1 MKALILAPLALL
13 AGCQHLNYQP
23 PAGDNT
29 ANVTF
34 TSNNTAAQ
42 PVVCVPGKGFK
53 ATEYSL
59 SHSPLGGDAL
69 NDLLETMKKSP
80 QVTTTV
86 EATRSVRIGVTY
98 NRRQTD
104 KSRDR
109 CRVALQFDP
118 RAGSD
123 YQAHF
128 VYENDQCGLSL
139 SDESGSVVD
148 AVLTDWQC
156 P

>member
-1 MKALILAPLALL
+1 MKALFLAPLALL
-13 AGCQHLNYQP
+13 AGCQHMNYQP

-29 ANVTF
+29 AKVTF
-34 TSNNTAAQ
+34 TSNNTSAQ
-42 PVVCVPGKGFK
+42 PVVCVPNDGFK
-53 ATEYSL
+53 ATEYAL
-59 SHSPLGGDAL
+59 SQTPVSGGAL
-69 NDLLETMKKSP
+69 DELLKTMKKSP

-86 EATRSVRIGVTY
+86 DAAPATRIGVAY
-98 NRRQTD
+98 NRRQAD
-104 KSRDR
+104 NSRDR

-118 RAGSD
+118 QAGGD

-128 VYENDQCGLSL
+128 VYENGQCGLSL
-139 SDESGSVVD
+139 KDASGSSVD

>member
-1 MKALILAPLALL
+1 MKALFLAPLALL

-23 PAGDNT
+23 PEGEET
-29 ANVTF
+29 AQVTF

-53 ATEYSL
+53 STEYAISQT
-59 SHSPLGGDAL
+59 PFGGDAL

-80 QVTTTV
+80 EVTTAIP
-86 EATRSVRIGVTY
+86 ATPATRIGVTY
-98 NRRQTD
+98 NRRNADNT
-104 KSRDR
+104 RDR
-109 CRVALQFDP
+109 CKVALQFDP
-118 RAGSD
+118 QVGSD

-128 VYENDQCGLSL
+128 VHEKGQCGLSL
-139 SDESGSVVD
+139 TDADGASVD
-148 AVLTDWQC
+148 AVLIDWQC

>member
-13 AGCQHLNYQP
+13 VGCQHLNYQP
-23 PAGDNT
+23 PTNGDT
-29 ANVTF
+29 AQVTF

-53 ATEYSL
+53 ATEYAL
-59 SHSPLGGDAL
+59 SQNPVSGGAL
-69 NDLLETMKKSP
+69 DDLLKTMKKSP

-86 EATRSVRIGVTY
+86 DRAPATRIGVTY
-98 NRRQTD
+98 NRRQAD
-104 KSRDR
+104 NSRDR
-109 CRVALQFDP
+109 CRVALQFAP
-118 RAGSD
+118 QAGGD

-128 VYENDQCGLSL
+128 VYENGQCGLSL
-139 SDESGSVVD
+139 EDASGASVD

>member
-1 MKALILAPLALL
+1 MKALFLAPLALL
-13 AGCQHLNYQP
+13 VGCQHLNYQP
-23 PAGDNT
+23 PTDSDT
-29 ANVTF
+29 AQVTF

-53 ATEYSL
+53 ATEYAL
-59 SHSPLGGDAL
+59 SQNPVSGGAL
-69 NDLLETMKKSP
+69 DDLLKTMKKSP
-80 QVTTTV
+80 QVATTV
-86 EATRSVRIGVTY
+86 GSAPATRIGVTY
-98 NRRQTD
+98 NRRQAD
-104 KSRDR
+104 NSRDR

-118 RAGSD
+118 RAGGD

-128 VYENDQCGLSL
+128 IYENGQCGLSL
-139 SDESGSVVD
+139 EDTSGSSVD

>member
-1 MKALILAPLALL
+1 MKALILAPLVLL

-29 ANVTF
+29 AKLTF

-53 ATEYSL
+53 ATEYAL
-59 SHSPLGGDAL
+59 SQNPISGGAL
-69 NDLLETMKKSP
+69 DDLLKTMKKSP

-86 EATRSVRIGVTY
+86 DSAPATRIGVTY
-98 NRRQTD
+98 NRRQSD
-104 KSRDR
+104 NSRDR

-118 RAGSD
+118 RAGGE

-139 SDESGSVVD
+139 KDASGSNVD